1 MNKASDII
9 AQSAI
14 KTQHTLV
21 RPSERLFGRVAKAVW
36 PHKTA
41 VHLAAI
47 TGVSVRAAE
56 YWIGGQRE
64 PSALAVQAI
73 VNEIVRR
80 D

>member
-1 MNKASDII
+1 MTQASDII
-9 AQSAI
+9 ANSAI
-14 KTQHTLV
+14 KSQHTLV
-21 RPSERLFGRVAKAVW
+21 RPNERLFGRVAKAVW
-36 PHKTA
+36 PNKTA
-41 VHLAAI
+41 VHLAAV

-73 VNEIVRR
+73 VNEMVRR